1 MQKMKASPSR
11 MYFPQEEYEHRWTR
25 VYEEM
30 HRRGYDAAVVWSR
43 SGGTHDGCGD
53 VLWLTNYYAA
63 SSGAEPDSAF
73 IQGRPWSA
81 ALLAMGEP
89 PELHVPQPMPAELL
103 ATDRVEW
110 HFDVIAGTAEAVRR
124 RGIRGKVAIV
134 GEWLL
139 PTKYGRRIE
148 RALPEVSFEPQDDLV
163 MAVRR
168 VKSQRELACYRE
180 AGRIVSGG
188 LDALM
193 EALVAGKP
201 EAEAAAL
208 AAYEVMRRG
217 GNFHMIPVT
226 TGPYIDDWCTEPLNG
241 YSLRTPRTG
250 ELVRGWV
257 YGPIWQ
263 GYWLDPGRTAVVG
276 GHPTEEQR
284 SLIEAA
290 TEIVNAVIAAIR
302 PGVRVSEVAALG
314 ERMRA
319 EANDGEDVAGRLWP
333 LLGHG
338 VGVGW
343 EGPDISTVLVDERF
357 AESSAFEEGMVLGV
371 ETFVT
376 RKGVGSAGLEQNVIV
391 TRNGTDLLITT
402 PTVFW

>member
-1 MQKMKASPSR
+1 MTKEDSPR
-11 MYFPQEEYEHRWTR
+11 MYFPREEYENRWAR
-25 VYEEM
+25 VHEEM
-30 HRRGYDAAVVWSR
+30 RRRGYEVAIVWSR
-43 SGGTHDGCGD
+43 SGGTHDACGD

-63 SSGAEPDSAF
+63 SSGAEPDSGF

-81 ALLAMGEP
+81 AILVPGEP
-89 PELHVPQPMPAELL
+89 PELHVSQPVPAKLL
-103 ATDRVEW
+103 AADRVDW
-110 HFDVIAGTAEAVRR
+110 HFDVIAGTAEALRR

-139 PTKYGRRIE
+139 PTKYGRRLE
-148 RALPEVSFEPQDDLV
+148 GALPEVSLEPQDDLV
-163 MAVRR
+163 MAARR
-168 VKSQRELACYRE
+168 IKSPRELDCYRE
-180 AGRIVSGG
+180 AGKIVSAG

-193 EALVAGKP
+193 EALVAGKA

-226 TGPYIDDWCTEPLNG
+226 TGPYIDEWCTEPLNG
-241 YSLRTPRTG
+241 YSLRTPQKG

-284 SLIEAA
+284 SLVEAA
-290 TEIVNAVIAAIR
+290 EEIVNAVIGAIR
-302 PGVRVSEVAALG
+302 PGARVSEVAALG

-343 EGPDISTVLVDERF
+343 EGPDISTALADERF

-391 TRNGTDLLITT
+391 TRDGTDLLITT